1 MKTNLH
7 TKKTKVQHEELTTW
21 WGVKKTEAEHQ
32 DNIDNFYLTFVP
44 KWFTFISWLLALG
57 VLNYVETKTTSLWVK
72 GIYAVSFIFL
82 FMFLQTSF
90 YNFPFYKVLPS
101 GLLRSKRTAY
111 LFSFVIAAALALFL
125 QLYLLKHIIAE
136 LSIK

>member
-1 MKTNLH
+1 MKTNLD
-7 TKKTKVQHEELTTW
+7 TKKTNVAPEELATW
-21 WGVKKTEAEHQ
+21 WSVKKTESEHQ
-32 DNIDNFYLTFVP
+32 DDIDNFYLTFVP
-44 KWFTFISWLLALG
+44 KWFTFINWLLALG
-57 VLNYVETKTTSLWVK
+57 VLNYVETRTTSLWVK

-101 GLLRSKRTAY
+101 GLLRSNRAAY
-111 LFSFVIAAALALFL
+111 LFSFIIAAALALFL